1 MKAIKF
7 LKAAFVA
14 GSAVFIASG
23 VCLLIWP
30 DISVQ
35 VICCVL
41 GVAAVLYGIVKLLG
55 YFSNDLY
62 RLAFQ
67 FDLAVGVLTI
77 VLGAL
82 LLIHPRGVIGALPVL
97 LGVFILVE
105 SVLRLQTSLDAK
117 HFGMRRWWTMLLLAV
132 GGAALG
138 IAMLLRPFESGR
150 VLVRMMGAALTVD
163 GAENLLAGLYT
174 IKVPRRSE
182 RIETDEYT
190 VT

>member
-1 MKAIKF
+1 MKAMKY
-7 LKAAFVA
+7 LKAAFAA
-14 GSAVFIASG
+14 GSSLIIIMG

-35 VICCVL
+35 VICSAL
-41 GVAAVLYGIVKLLG
+41 GAIAVLCGVIKLAG

-82 LLIHPRGVIGALPVL
+82 LLFRRQGVIGVLPVL
-97 LGVFILVE
+97 VGVFILVE
-105 SVLRLQTSLDAK
+105 SMLRLQTAIDAK
-117 HFGMRRWWTMLLLAV
+117 HFGMRRWWTILILAV
-132 GGAALG
+132 GGAVLG
-138 IAMLLRPFESGR
+138 ILMLMRPFESGR
-150 VLVRMMGAALTVD
+150 VLVRMIGLTLAID
-163 GAENLLAGLYT
+163 GAENLITGLYA

-182 RIETDEYT
+182 CIETEDYT
-190 VT
+190 VL